1 MQRKH
6 QNKRRSRF
14 AQNKIAYIVYSR
26 QNKAR
31 ELVQSY
37 GYEAPKD
44 VHSLVETVK
53 LLVKKKGRKVIKD
66 LIQIHPDKKA
76 ILKFAKPNEDNFC
89 GGCGNSTY
97 IPEDNYCGGCG
108 HVNFT
113 GSTDIGKFLDR
124 LVEMNTE
131 ELEKYYQDIF
141 KKANDNPQDTQL
153 ADEVQLVWN
162 ELRQRMN
169 LPEKEEE
176 KSEENSFCK
185 HLVKSE
191 LAIAGVILVTGILI
205 GSAFKSSN

>member
-1 MQRKH
+1 M
-6 QNKRRSRF
+6 
-14 AQNKIAYIVYSR
+14 
-26 QNKAR
+26 
-31 ELVQSY
+31 
-37 GYEAPKD
+37 
-44 VHSLVETVK
+44 VETVK

-89 GGCGNSTY
+89 GACGNASY